1 MKKTT
6 IKTFKRFIKEE
17 KEKWYSLD
25 LYSDMSREDVIYYMN
40 ELVPL
45 TLKMLKNTDVV
56 ISVEPVL
63 DSKEQW
69 IQEKLNNYRK
79 NQFTQ

>member
-25 LYSDMSREDVIYYMN
+25 LYSDMSKEDVIYYMN

-45 TLKMLKNTDVV
+45 TLKMLKNSDVV

-63 DSKEQW
+63 DSEEQ
-69 IQEKLNNYRK
+69 
-79 NQFTQ
+79 

>member
-1 MKKTT
+1 MKKST

-25 LYSDMSREDVIYYMN
+25 LYSDMSDEDVIYYMN

-45 TLKMLKNTDVV
+45 TLKMLKNSDVV
-56 ISVEPVL
+56 ISVQPVL
-63 DSKEQW
+63 DSEEQ
-69 IQEKLNNYRK
+69 
-79 NQFTQ
+79 

>member
-45 TLKMLKNTDVV
+45 TLKMLKNSDVV

-63 DSKEQW
+63 DSEEQ
-69 IQEKLNNYRK
+69 
-79 NQFTQ
+79 

>member
-1 MKKTT
+1 MKKST

-25 LYSDMSREDVIYYMN
+25 LYSDMSKEDVIYYMN

-45 TLKMLKNTDVV
+45 TLKMFKNSDVV

-63 DSKEQW
+63 DSEEQ
-69 IQEKLNNYRK
+69 
-79 NQFTQ
+79 

>member
-1 MKKTT
+1 MKKTN

-25 LYSDMSREDVIYYMN
+25 LYSDMTKEEVTYYMN
-40 ELVPL
+40 QLLPI

-56 ISVEPVL
+56 ISVEPIL
-63 DSKEQW
+63 DSEEQ
-69 IQEKLNNYRK
+69 
-79 NQFTQ
+79 

>member
-1 MKKTT
+1 MKKST

-25 LYSDMSREDVIYYMN
+25 LYSDMTKEEIVYYMN
-40 ELVPL
+40 QLLPL
-45 TLKMLKNTDVV
+45 TLKMLKNSDVV

-63 DSKEQW
+63 DSE
-69 IQEKLNNYRK
+69 EE
-79 NQFTQ
+79 

>member
-1 MKKTT
+1 MKKSS

-25 LYSDMSREDVIYYMN
+25 LYSDMSKEDVIYYMN

-63 DSKEQW
+63 DSEEQ
-69 IQEKLNNYRK
+69 
-79 NQFTQ
+79 

>member
-25 LYSDMSREDVIYYMN
+25 LYSDMREEEILYQMN

-45 TLKMLKNTDVV
+45 TLKMLKNSDVV

-63 DSKEQW
+63 DSEEQ
-69 IQEKLNNYRK
+69 
-79 NQFTQ
+79 

>member
-6 IKTFKRFIKEE
+6 IKTFKKFIKEE

-25 LYSDMSREDVIYYMN
+25 LYKDMTDEEVDYYIN
-40 ELVPL
+40 QLIPL

-56 ISVEPVL
+56 ISVEQVL
-63 DSKEQW
+63 ESE
-69 IQEKLNNYRK
+69 EV
-79 NQFTQ
+79 

>member
-17 KEKWYSLD
+17 NEKWYSLD
-25 LYSDMSREDVIYYMN
+25 LFSDMSKEDVVFYMN
-40 ELVPL
+40 QLLPL
-45 TLKMLKNTDVV
+45 TLKMLKNSNVV

-63 DSKEQW
+63 DSKE
-69 IQEKLNNYRK
+69 E
-79 NQFTQ
+79 

>member
-1 MKKTT
+1 MKKST

-25 LYSDMSREDVIYYMN
+25 LYSDMSKEDVIYYMN

-45 TLKMLKNTDVV
+45 TLKMLKNSDVM

-63 DSKEQW
+63 DSEEQ
-69 IQEKLNNYRK
+69 
-79 NQFTQ
+79 

>member
-17 KEKWYSLD
+17 NEKWYSLD
-25 LYSDMSREDVIYYMN
+25 LYSDMNKEDVIYYMN
-40 ELVPL
+40 ELIPL

-63 DSKEQW
+63 DSEEQW
-69 IQEKLNNYRK
+69 IQEK
-79 NQFTQ
+79 

>member
-1 MKKTT
+1 MKKST

-25 LYSDMSREDVIYYMN
+25 LYSDMSKEDVIYYMN

-63 DSKEQW
+63 DSEEQ
-69 IQEKLNNYRK
+69 
-79 NQFTQ
+79 

>member
-45 TLKMLKNTDVV
+45 ALKMLKNSDVV

-63 DSKEQW
+63 DKDE
-69 IQEKLNNYRK
+69 E
-79 NQFTQ
+79 

>member
-1 MKKTT
+1 MKKST

-25 LYSDMSREDVIYYMN
+25 LYSDMTKEEVVYYMN
-40 ELVPL
+40 QLLPL

-63 DSKEQW
+63 DSE
-69 IQEKLNNYRK
+69 EE
-79 NQFTQ
+79 

>member
-1 MKKTT
+1 MKKST

-25 LYSDMSREDVIYYMN
+25 LYSDMSNEDVIYYMN

-45 TLKMLKNTDVV
+45 TLKMLKNSDVV
-56 ISVEPVL
+56 ISVQPVL
-63 DSKEQW
+63 DSEEQ
-69 IQEKLNNYRK
+69 
-79 NQFTQ
+79 

>member
-45 TLKMLKNTDVV
+45 TLKMLKNSDVV

-63 DSKEQW
+63 DNDEQ
-69 IQEKLNNYRK
+69 
-79 NQFTQ
+79 

>member
-25 LYSDMSREDVIYYMN
+25 LYSDMSKEDVVYYMN

-45 TLKMLKNTDVV
+45 TLKMLKNSDVV
-56 ISVEPVL
+56 ISVEPIL
-63 DSKEQW
+63 DSEEQ
-69 IQEKLNNYRK
+69 
-79 NQFTQ
+79 

>member
-17 KEKWYSLD
+17 NEKWYSLD
-25 LYSDMSREDVIYYMN
+25 LYSDMSKEEVTYYIN
-40 ELVPL
+40 QLIPL

-63 DSKEQW
+63 DSEEQ
-69 IQEKLNNYRK
+69 
-79 NQFTQ
+79 

>member
-25 LYSDMSREDVIYYMN
+25 LYSDMSKEDVIYYMN

-45 TLKMLKNTDVV
+45 TLKMLKNSDVV

-63 DSKEQW
+63 DDV
-69 IQEKLNNYRK
+69 QEWY
-79 NQFTQ
+79 

>member
-17 KEKWYSLD
+17 NEKWYSLD
-25 LYSDMSREDVIYYMN
+25 LFSNMSKEDVVFYMN
-40 ELVPL
+40 QLLPL
-45 TLKMLKNTDVV
+45 TLKMLKNSNVV

-63 DSKEQW
+63 DSKE
-69 IQEKLNNYRK
+69 E
-79 NQFTQ
+79 

>member
-1 MKKTT
+1 MKKIT

-25 LYSDMSREDVIYYMN
+25 LYSDMSKEDVIYYMN

-45 TLKMLKNTDVV
+45 TLKMLKNSDVV

-63 DSKEQW
+63 DSKEQ
-69 IQEKLNNYRK
+69 
-79 NQFTQ
+79 